1 MSVWSSVSAIFDGFC
16 GKLFRFSGFRLP
28 VLEICS
34 DFAANIVVFSE
45 FAKKFPLLCYLKREE
60 KEVGS
65 QTYVIDKARLSI
77 RLTAPYSEERRMA
90 ARKYAKGHGI
100 HTNNCLQ

>member
-1 MSVWSSVSAIFDGFC
+1 MRLTKYEKETIIRTSEGEKTYTVYTFDR
-16 GKLFRFSGFRLP
+16 KLKRR
-28 VLEICS
+28 
-34 DFAANIVVFSE
+34 FSE

>member
-1 MSVWSSVSAIFDGFC
+1 MRLTKYEKETIIRTSEGENTYTVYTFDR
-16 GKLFRFSGFRLP
+16 KLKRR
-28 VLEICS
+28 
-34 DFAANIVVFSE
+34 FSE

-100 HTNNCLQ
+100 HRVVS

>member
-1 MSVWSSVSAIFDGFC
+1 MRLTKYEKETIIRTSEGEKTYTVYTFDR
-16 GKLFRFSGFRLP
+16 KLKRR
-28 VLEICS
+28 
-34 DFAANIVVFSE
+34 FSE
-45 FAKKFPLLCYLKREE
+45 FAKMFPLLCYLKREE

-77 RLTAPYSEERRMA
+77 RLTAPYSEERRKA

>member
-1 MSVWSSVSAIFDGFC
+1 MRLTKYEKETIIRTSEGENTYTVYTFDR
-16 GKLFRFSGFRLP
+16 KLKRR
-28 VLEICS
+28 
-34 DFAANIVVFSE
+34 FSE

>member
-1 MSVWSSVSAIFDGFC
+1 MRLTKYEKETIIRTSEGEKTYTVYTFDR
-16 GKLFRFSGFRLP
+16 KLKRR
-28 VLEICS
+28 
-34 DFAANIVVFSE
+34 FSE

-65 QTYVIDKARLSI
+65 QTYVIYKARLSI
-77 RLTAPYSEERRMA
+77 RLTAPYSEERRKA

>member
-1 MSVWSSVSAIFDGFC
+1 MRLTKYEKETIIRTSEGEKTYTVYTFDR
-16 GKLFRFSGFRLP
+16 KLKRR
-28 VLEICS
+28 
-34 DFAANIVVFSE
+34 FSE

-77 RLTAPYSEERRMA
+77 RLTAPYSEERRKA

>member
-1 MSVWSSVSAIFDGFC
+1 MRLTKYEKETIIRTSEGEKTYTVYTFDR
-16 GKLFRFSGFRLP
+16 KLKRR
-28 VLEICS
+28 
-34 DFAANIVVFSE
+34 FSE

-77 RLTAPYSEERRMA
+77 RLTAPYSEERRKA
-90 ARKYAKGHGI
+90 AQKYAKGHGI